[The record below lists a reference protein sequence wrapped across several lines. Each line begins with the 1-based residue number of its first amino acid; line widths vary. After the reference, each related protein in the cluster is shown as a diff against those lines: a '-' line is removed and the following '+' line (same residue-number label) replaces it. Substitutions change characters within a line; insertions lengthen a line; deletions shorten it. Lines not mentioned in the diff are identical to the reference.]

1 MVIDMLT
8 MNATQVKQTFGSCL
22 MNVAGEPILIEKS
35 GRPAAVLLSH
45 SEYERLMSLEN
56 DLLMAKAVDAIDSG
70 VLSQEEA
77 AQWNDS
83 IIKKILSPTA

>member
-1 MVIDMLT
+1 M
-8 MNATQVKQTFGSCL
+8 
-22 MNVAGEPILIEKS
+22 
-35 GRPAAVLLSH
+35 LLSH